1 MSAVQKRIMHSKIN
15 DVVDDEWTINKYGKS
30 KAKSTVCIKSN
41 QRNNRGWLM
50 LVFILRHIQFFP
62 PSSNSMSSY
71 LTPYTFLLFESIH
84 NIILDF
90 HYYSLPE
97 MMFISYEG
105 ESHSHSH
112 SSKHKSLMYEC
123 ATASSS
129 QMLFHKY
136 QVIVW
141 CIVEYIKT
149 SPNAIRVELNCTS
162 REKKKIKAN
171 RVG

>member
-1 MSAVQKRIMHSKIN
+1 
-15 DVVDDEWTINKYGKS
+15 
-30 KAKSTVCIKSN
+30 
-41 QRNNRGWLM
+41 
-50 LVFILRHIQFFP
+50 
-62 PSSNSMSSY
+62 
-71 LTPYTFLLFESIH
+71 
-84 NIILDF
+84 
-90 HYYSLPE
+90 

-112 SSKHKSLMYEC
+112 SPKHKSLMYEC

-162 REKKKIKAN
+162 REKKENQSESSRIKEAEYT
-171 RVG
+171 VKYAVI